1 VAADTLCA
9 VARRVLRS
17 RQTHHR
23 MHDYA
28 NLLMRR
34 CVTSIH
40 GFELSLGDDHTFCD
54 TYLVHGAANTWQH
67 HLAGNHPVGEV
78 FIDAS

>member
-1 VAADTLCA
+1 
-9 VARRVLRS
+9 
-17 RQTHHR
+17 
-23 MHDYA
+23 
-28 NLLMRR
+28 MRR

-54 TYLVHGAANTWQH
+54 TYLVHGAANTWQY